1 MPEQIRLAKYF
12 TDCGV
17 LSRRAAEEEIK
28 KGRVKVNGL
37 TAELGQKITP
47 GVDVVEYGGKRIL
60 PPKNAG
66 KVYLM
71 LHKPRGFVT
80 TMSDEKD
87 RPTVATLTRNVGTR
101 VYPVGR
107 LDMDSSGLLLMTN
120 DGDLANRLTHPRHD
134 IPKIYHVTVAG
145 HPTTAQ
151 MTGLGSP
158 ADLDGYITQPI
169 RVRKLAQGDHE
180 TLLEMTLYEG
190 RNRQIRRICEMQGLR
205 VRQLVR
211 VAIGELELGNLPEGE
226 YARLTGDQIAY
237 LKGEK
242 DHV

>member
-37 TAELGQKITP
+37 TAELGQKIMP
-47 GVDVVEYGGKRIL
+47 GEDVVEYGGKRIL

-134 IPKIYHVTVAG
+134 IPKIYHVTVSG

-169 RVRKLAQGDHE
+169 RVRKLAQGEHE

-211 VAIGELELGNLPEGE
+211 VAIGELELGSLPEGK

>member
-1 MPEQIRLAKYF
+1 MNEPIRLAKYF

-28 KGRVKVNGL
+28 KGRVKVNGIV
-37 TAELGQKITP
+37 AELGQKITP
-47 GVDVVEYGGKRIL
+47 GEDVVEYGGKKIT
-60 PPKNAG
+60 PPKQAG

-80 TMSDEKD
+80 TMSDEKG
-87 RPTVATLTRNVGTR
+87 RPTVATLTKSVGTR

-120 DGDLANRLTHPRHD
+120 DGELANRLTHPRHD
-134 IPKIYHVTVAG
+134 IPKIYHVLVAG

-169 RVRKLAQGDHE
+169 RVRKLAQGENE

-190 RNRQIRRICEMQGLR
+190 RNRQIRRICEMQSLR
-205 VRQLVR
+205 VKQLVR
-211 VAIGELELGNLPEGE
+211 VAVGEVELGELPEGK
-226 YARLTGDQIAY
+226 YVKLSAAQVAY

>member
-1 MPEQIRLAKYF
+1 MNEPIRLAKYF

-28 KGRVKVNGL
+28 KGRVKVNGVV
-37 TAELGQKITP
+37 AELGQKITP
-47 GVDVVEYGGKRIL
+47 GLDVVEYGGKKIM
-60 PPKNAG
+60 PQKQAG

-71 LHKPRGFVT
+71 LNKPRGFVT
-80 TMSDEKD
+80 TMSDEKG
-87 RPTVATLTRNVGTR
+87 RPTVATLTKSVGTR

-120 DGDLANRLTHPRHD
+120 DGELANRLTHPRHD
-134 IPKIYHVTVAG
+134 IPKIYHVLVTG

-151 MTGLGSP
+151 MTGISSP

-169 RVRKLAQGDHE
+169 RVRKLAQGEHE

-190 RNRQIRRICEMQGLR
+190 RNRQIRRICEMQNLR
-205 VRQLVR
+205 VKQLVR
-211 VAIGELELGNLPEGE
+211 VAIGELELGELPEGK
-226 YARLTGDQIAY
+226 YIRLTSNQIAY
-237 LKGEK
+237 LKGER

>member
-1 MPEQIRLAKYF
+1 MNEPIRLSKYF

-28 KGRVKVNGL
+28 KGRVKVNGVV
-37 TAELGQKITP
+37 AELGQKITP
-47 GVDVVEYGGKRIL
+47 GLDVVEYGGKKIM
-60 PPKNAG
+60 PPKQTG

-71 LHKPRGFVT
+71 LNKPRGFVT
-80 TMSDEKD
+80 TMSDEKG
-87 RPTVATLTRNVGTR
+87 RPTVATLTKSVGTR

-120 DGDLANRLTHPRHD
+120 DGELANRLTHPRHD
-134 IPKIYHVTVAG
+134 IPKIYHVLVAG

-151 MTGLGSP
+151 MTGLASP

-169 RVRKLAQGDHE
+169 RVHKLAQGEHE

-190 RNRQIRRICEMQGLR
+190 RNRQIRRICEMQNLR
-205 VRQLVR
+205 VKQLVR
-211 VAIGELELGNLPEGE
+211 VAIGELELGELPEGK
-226 YARLTGDQIAY
+226 YVRLTSNQVAY

>member
-1 MPEQIRLAKYF
+1 MNEPIRLSKYF

-28 KGRVKVNGL
+28 KGRVKVNGVV
-37 TAELGQKITP
+37 AELGQKITP
-47 GVDVVEYGGKRIL
+47 GLDVVEYGGKKIM
-60 PPKNAG
+60 PPKQTG

-71 LHKPRGFVT
+71 LNKPRGFVT
-80 TMSDEKD
+80 TMSDEKG
-87 RPTVATLTRNVGTR
+87 RPTVATLTKSVGTR

-120 DGDLANRLTHPRHD
+120 DGELANRLTHPRHD
-134 IPKIYHVTVAG
+134 IPKIYHVLVAG

-151 MTGLGSP
+151 MTGLASP

-169 RVRKLAQGDHE
+169 RVYKLAQGEHE

-190 RNRQIRRICEMQGLR
+190 RNRQIRRICEMQNLR
-205 VRQLVR
+205 VKQLVR
-211 VAIGELELGNLPEGE
+211 VAIGELELGELPEGK
-226 YARLTGDQIAY
+226 YVRLTSNQVAY

>member
-1 MPEQIRLAKYF
+1 MNEQVRLAKYF

-28 KGRVKVNGL
+28 KGRVKVNG
-37 TAELGQKITP
+37 TVAELGQKITP
-47 GVDVVEYGGKRIL
+47 GVDVVEYGGKRIM
-60 PPKNAG
+60 PSRQSG
-66 KVYLM
+66 KVYIM

-80 TMSDEKD
+80 TMSDEKG
-87 RPTVATLTRNVGTR
+87 RPTVAELVRSVGTR

-120 DGDLANRLTHPRHD
+120 DGELANRLTHPRHD

-169 RVRKLAQGDHE
+169 RVRKLAQGEHE
-180 TLLEMTLYEG
+180 TMLEMTLYEG

-205 VRQLVR
+205 VKQLVR
-211 VAIGELELGNLPEGE
+211 VAVGEVLLGELPEGK
-226 YARLTGDQIAY
+226 YARLSASQIAY
-237 LKGEK
+237 LKGER

>member
-1 MPEQIRLAKYF
+1 MNEPIRLSKYF

-28 KGRVKVNGL
+28 KGRVKVNGVV
-37 TAELGQKITP
+37 AELGQKITP
-47 GVDVVEYGGKRIL
+47 GLDVVEYGGKKIM
-60 PPKNAG
+60 PPKQTG

-71 LHKPRGFVT
+71 LNKPRGFVT
-80 TMSDEKD
+80 TMSDEKG
-87 RPTVATLTRNVGTR
+87 RPTVATLTKSVGTR

-120 DGDLANRLTHPRHD
+120 DGELANRLTHPRHD
-134 IPKIYHVTVAG
+134 IPKIYHVLVAG

-151 MTGLGSP
+151 MTGLASP

-169 RVRKLAQGDHE
+169 RVHKLAQGEHE

-190 RNRQIRRICEMQGLR
+190 RNRQIRRICEMQNLR
-205 VRQLVR
+205 VKQLVR
-211 VAIGELELGNLPEGE
+211 AAIGELELGELPEGK
-226 YARLTGDQIAY
+226 YVRLTSNQVAY

>member
-1 MPEQIRLAKYF
+1 MNEQVRLAKYF

-28 KGRVKVNGL
+28 KGKVKVNG
-37 TAELGQKITP
+37 TVAELGQKITP
-47 GVDVVEYGGKRIL
+47 GEDVVEYGGKRIM
-60 PPKNAG
+60 PSRQAG
-66 KVYLM
+66 KVYIM

-80 TMSDEKD
+80 TMSDEKG
-87 RPTVATLTRNVGTR
+87 RPTVAQLTRSVGTR

-107 LDMDSSGLLLMTN
+107 LDMDSSGLLLLTN
-120 DGDLANRLTHPRHD
+120 DGELANRLTHPRHD
-134 IPKIYHVTVAG
+134 IPKIYHVLVAG
-145 HPTTAQ
+145 YPTTAQ

-169 RVRKLAQGDHE
+169 RVRKLAQGESE

-205 VRQLVR
+205 VKQLVR
-211 VAIGELELGNLPEGE
+211 VAIGEVELGELSEGK
-226 YARLTGDQIAY
+226 YCRLSANQVAY
-237 LKGEK
+237 LKGER

>member
-1 MPEQIRLAKYF
+1 MTEQVRLAKYF

-28 KGRVKVNGL
+28 KGKVKVNGV

-47 GVDVVEYGGKRIL
+47 GKDVVEYAGKRIM
-60 PPKNAG
+60 PQKQSG

-71 LHKPRGFVT
+71 LNKPRGFVT
-80 TMSDEKD
+80 TMSDEKG
-87 RPTVATLTRNVGTR
+87 RPTVAELTRGVGTR

-120 DGDLANRLTHPRHD
+120 DGELANRLTHPRHD
-134 IPKIYHVTVAG
+134 IPKIYHVTVTG
-145 HPTTAQ
+145 HLTTAQ

-169 RVRKLAQGDHE
+169 RVRKLAQDERE

-205 VRQLVR
+205 VKQLVR
-211 VAIGELELGNLPEGE
+211 VAIGEVVLGNLPEGK
-226 YARLTGDQIAY
+226 YARLSGSQIAY